1 MLASALAAPAA
12 LAGMIYGI
20 IHRPLTGVIA
30 SVAVLFAAYRNRHL
44 TTDDPDTFFG
54 RLVYIGIAAG
64 MAGEAITYLVLS
76 VPPGAPTSLAWVNL
90 FSVAIGGAIGLG
102 FGVAGIM
109 LTTGLLTARLIP
121 GLARV
126 VFSRDA

>member
-1 MLASALAAPAA
+1 
-12 LAGMIYGI
+12 MIYGI

-30 SVAVLFAAYRNRHL
+30 SVAVLLAAYRNRQL
-44 TTDDPDTFFG
+44 ISDEANTYFG

-64 MAGEAITYLVLS
+64 MAGEALTYLVFS
-76 VPPGAPTSLAWVNL
+76 VPTGAPTSPPWVNL

-102 FGVAGIM
+102 FGLAGIM
-109 LTTGLLTARLIP
+109 LTSGLLAARLVP
-121 GLARV
+121 PLARA